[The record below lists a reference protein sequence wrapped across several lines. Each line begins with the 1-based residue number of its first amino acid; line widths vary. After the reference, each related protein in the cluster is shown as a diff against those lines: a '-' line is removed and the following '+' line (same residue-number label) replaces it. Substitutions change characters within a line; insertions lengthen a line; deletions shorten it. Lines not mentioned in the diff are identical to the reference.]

1 MLAKEIVWD
10 NIWLRMNTFRH
21 DFIKNFS
28 FLKFN
33 RILPTERSGK
43 NIKSNQKYV
52 ARVLLNFRLIRT
64 EGQIEPDPTI
74 QSINVPK
81 KFKIKFIVR

>member
-1 MLAKEIVWD
+1 MILL
-10 NIWLRMNTFRH
+10 NFFRALSSIG
-21 DFIKNFS
+21 FYRLS
-28 FLKFN
+28 VPA
-33 RILPTERSGK
+33 R

-64 EGQIEPDPTI
+64 EGKIEPDPTI

-81 KFKIKFIVR
+81 NFKIKFIVR